1 MKKFSMK
8 REARRGFTLI
18 ELLVVIAIIAILAA
32 LLLPAVQSAREAARR
47 TACKS
52 NLKQIGIALNVHADK
67 DSAGRFC
74 TGAMDLNRDGSPDL
88 YGWVADMIAL
98 NAGLPND
105 LRCPSNILR
114 GSEKLN
120 DFIGLVPSS
129 GSDKMPDERVGNYG
143 KWMGQIWNQG
153 DPISVVPTITAAQ
166 RVAIVADMVKN
177 GYNTNYA
184 SSWFMVRGQAR
195 IQATTATSAG
205 AFIDASS
212 GFKEY
217 QDTLGPLTI
226 RQMTAGDI
234 PSNNIPMLGDAAPG
248 DADEAFLTDTL
259 IGTDLVAGARLGE
272 AFNDGPAYWNGS
284 GVVLVKDSRT
294 SLGVGGNGLPVGS
307 TLIDTEG
314 GQVWPDTGTIE
325 TEANSAARV
334 KVPASGLT
342 AAASMVLQ
350 DTRDWAAVHAGQLN
364 LLMADGSVK
373 SITDLNGDGF
383 LNPGFPVNTTSS
395 SKTIEELAE
404 TVGYTDSTVEM
415 SAFEVFN
422 GIMLNGSSATKGA
435 FED

>member
-8 REARRGFTLI
+8 RETRRGFTLI

-32 LLLPAVQSAREAARR
+32 LLLPAVQAAREAARR
-47 TACKS
+47 TQCKS

-74 TGAMDLNRDGSPDL
+74 TGAMDLNRDGSPDR
-88 YGWVADMIAL
+88 YGWVADMISL

-105 LRCPSNILR
+105 MRCPTNELR
-114 GSEKLN
+114 GTEKLN
-120 DFIGLVPSS
+120 DFIGLAPTS
-129 GSDKMPDERVGNYG
+129 GSAKMPAEREGNYG
-143 KWMGQIWNQG
+143 KWFVQIWDQG
-153 DPISVVPTITAAQ
+153 TPITGTPKVTGAA
-166 RVAIVADMVKN
+166 RAAVVADMVKN

-184 SSWFMVRGQAR
+184 CSWFMVRGQAR
-195 IQATTATSAG
+195 MQATTLTAAG

-217 QDTLGPLTI
+217 QDTLGPLNI
-226 RQMTAGDI
+226 RQMTAGSV
-234 PSNNIPMLGDAAPG
+234 PSNNIPMMGDAAPG

-272 AFNDGPAYWNGS
+272 AFNDGPAYWDTGS
-284 GVVLVKDSRT
+284 ESVVLVKSGRT
-294 SLGVGGNGLPVGS
+294 SLGTGGDGLPVDA

-314 GQVWPDTGTIE
+314 GQVWPDAGDVE
-325 TEANSAARV
+325 TVANSLARTKAV
-334 KVPASGLT
+334 SGLT
-342 AAASMVLQ
+342 DAGSMVLQ

-383 LNPGFPVNTTSS
+383 LNPGFPVVGS
-395 SKTIEELAE
+395 SKDRAALAA
-404 TVGYTDSTVEM
+404 TVGYTDATVEM
-415 SAFEVFN
+415 SAFQVFN
-422 GIMLNGSSATKGA
+422 GIMLNGESASKGA